1 MFNRILVAVDASPAS
16 QRAVECA
23 RKMAK
28 LTGAQ
33 VLVVH
38 AYPKIPEYLGEPNL
52 SQTIA
57 RHLERAH
64 ELVDP
69 IVEQLKQEG
78 IEAIPEVLEGPP
90 ADAILRVADA
100 REVDLIVMGARG
112 LGSVASLLLGS
123 VSQKVLAHAT
133 CPVMVVRE
141 MQVAE
146 SA

>member
-1 MFNRILVAVDASPAS
+1 MFQKILVAVDDSPAAR
-16 QRAVECA
+16 RAVTCA

-33 VLVVH
+33 VILVH
-38 AYPKIPEYLGEPNL
+38 AYPKIPDYLGEPNL

-57 RHLERAH
+57 RHLERAEALVQPLAD
-64 ELVDP
+64 EL
-69 IVEQLKQEG
+69 KAEG
-78 IEAIPEVLEGPP
+78 LDVITEILEGPP

-100 REVDLIVMGARG
+100 RDVDLIVMGARG

-141 MQVAE
+141 EAE
-146 SA
+146 L